1 MYTVPFFPAGRSGA
15 LPPPTRGLAEW
26 HPVGCF
32 LGKGEL
38 GELGLEG
45 YGGSEGVDDPLVV
58 GDIIEGEGGIAS
70 VLQPLLCWLVA
81 TDVVV
86 PYPSGTL
93 PKYCS
98 LLIHTLSS
106 AHFCWVTLLSP
117 TSG

>member
-32 LGKGEL
+32 LGEGEL

-58 GDIIEGEGGIAS
+58 RDIVKGEGGIAS
-70 VLQPLLCWLVA
+70 VLQPLLCRLVA

-86 PYPSGTL
+86 PYLFRHITEVL
-93 PKYCS
+93 
-98 LLIHTLSS
+98 LLIDPHLALQSELSQ
-106 AHFCWVTLLSP
+106 LLLP
-117 TSG
+117 